1 MSVSP
6 LIDASALSAQL
17 QQATPGVLAV
27 DCRYSLADPAAGRQA
42 YEQGHIPGAVYADLG
57 DLLSGPVTGMNG
69 RHPLPDPQLFANGL
83 ASLGA
88 SDHSTIVAYDAEDSM
103 FAARLWWLLRWI
115 GHDNVCVLDGGL
127 AAWTAAGG
135 RLSTEAPVHP
145 RGHLSLRGRAMP
157 TVTFTDVLANVE
169 DRQRQLI
176 DARSPDRY
184 RGENETIDPVGG
196 HIPGA
201 LNRWFKENLD
211 ADGRFKPAARLKQ
224 EFQSLL
230 GDTPVEHVVH
240 QCGSGVT
247 ACHNLLA
254 MEIAGMTGATLYP
267 GSWSEWCRQ
276 RDVPIAR
283 G

>member
-1 MSVSP
+1 MSISA
-6 LIDASALSAQL
+6 LIDASAL
-17 QQATPGVLAV
+17 ATLLRQPAADVLVV
-27 DCRYSLADPAAGRQA
+27 DCRYSLADAAAGQQA
-42 YEQGHIPGAVYADLG
+42 YTEGHIPGAVYADLG
-57 DLLSGPVTGMNG
+57 ELLSGPVTGMNG
-69 RHPLPDPQLFANGL
+69 RHPLPDPQAFADGL

-88 SDHSTIVAYDAEDSM
+88 GNDTTIVAYDAQDSM

-115 GHDNVCVLDGGL
+115 GHENVSVLNGGL

-135 RLSTEAPVHP
+135 NLTVEVPAHP
-145 RGHLSLRGRAMP
+145 RGNLGLRQRAMP
-157 TVTFTDVLANVE
+157 TVTFADVLANVE
-169 DRQRQLI
+169 TRQRQLI

-184 RGENETIDPVGG
+184 RGENETIDPTGG

-201 LNRWFKENLD
+201 LNRWFKDNLD
-211 ADGRFKPAARLKQ
+211 ADGRFKPAARLNE
-224 EFQSLL
+224 EFKSLL
-230 GDTPVEHVVH
+230 GDTPAQQVVH

-254 MEIAGMTGATLYP
+254 MEIAGMKGATLYP

>member
-1 MSVSP
+1 MLV
-6 LIDASALSAQL
+6 
-17 QQATPGVLAV
+17 V

-42 YEQGHIPGAVYADLG
+42 YERGHIPGAVFADLG
-57 DLLSGPVTGMNG
+57 ELLSGPTTGMNG
-69 RHPLPDPQLFANGL
+69 RHPLPDPQAFADGL
-83 ASLGA
+83 AALGA
-88 SDHSTIVAYDAEDSM
+88 GNDTTVVAYDGEDAM

-115 GHDNVCVLDGGL
+115 GHEDVRVLDGGL
-127 AAWTAAGG
+127 AAWTSSGG
-135 RLSTEAPVHP
+135 QLATEVPAHP
-145 RGHLSLRGRAMP
+145 RGNLGLRQRAMP
-157 TVTFTDVLANVE
+157 TVTFTDVLGNLE
-169 DRQRQLI
+169 TRERTLL

-184 RGENETIDPVGG
+184 RGENETIDPLGG

-201 LNRWFKENLD
+201 LNRHFKDNLD
-211 ADGRFKPAARLKQ
+211 ADGRFKQPGRLRE
-224 EFQSLL
+224 EFADLL
-230 GDTPVEHVVH
+230 GDIPAERVVH

-254 MEIAGMTGATLYP
+254 MEIAGFKGAALYP